1 MIAIAQ
7 KKLNDIGS
15 AVKTLS
21 KAIAKYPK
29 YYDAFIY
36 RGKLYVKTKR
46 YDKALYDFN
55 MAIELNPTKSLG
67 YIGKADCLRFMNELE
82 EALVLYSQAISKDD
96 SIKKVSQLKRAITL
110 IEVNKF

>member
-1 MIAIAQ
+1 MVTRLLENSNFSPSQ
-7 KKLNDIGS
+7 
-15 AVKTLS
+15 
-21 KAIAKYPK
+21 
-29 YYDAFIY
+29 IY
-36 RGKLYVKTKR
+36 IITSIK
-46 YDKALYDFN
+46 
-55 MAIELNPTKSLG
+55 G